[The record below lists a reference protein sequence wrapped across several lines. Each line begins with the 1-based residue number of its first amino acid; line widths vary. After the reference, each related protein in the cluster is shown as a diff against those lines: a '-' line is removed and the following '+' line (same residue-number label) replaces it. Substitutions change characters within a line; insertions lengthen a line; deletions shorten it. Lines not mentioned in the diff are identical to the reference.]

1 MRVGKGVSRSEPDR
15 CYRGNNRVILDRAY
29 GKAALLIQGNV
40 DYGISDQLSDLIK
53 GNAGNSLGAEIARR
67 AFAVWWISPLR
78 AGHAFG
84 PPLA

>member
-1 MRVGKGVSRSEPDR
+1 MVRAGPLLPREQPCHPRSGLREGCAPDS
-15 CYRGNNRVILDRAY
+15 
-29 GKAALLIQGNV
+29 GNV
-40 DYGISDQLSDLIK
+40 DYGISDQLGDLIK

-67 AFAVWWISPLR
+67 AFGVWWISPLR